1 MCLSYRNSHTCTPS
15 HLSGR
20 QCHPSSTVH
29 HPFLPPMSSPA
40 ADPEALP
47 SYYMSR
53 IPLPYHPL
61 LPSQIQTITSLIWT
75 VTTSSQLIS
84 LPLPATRR
92 TQWSWD
98 GSPFHFIKVH
108 ILTGTSRPVQPASC
122 PFLTLS
128 HKLSPLSLKATPQAP
143 LASQPFL
150 SGRGELQLH
159 GLVLPASC
167 PHQTSLFILVALP
180 PFFTFVHIFLFVCLK
195 PWGLQDLS
203 SLTRGWNQ
211 ALGNESAES

>member
-1 MCLSYRNSHTCTPS
+1 MEGSAILPVRCIILFSHPCLVPQQILRLCLHTICLES
-15 HLSGR
+15 
-20 QCHPSSTVH
+20 
-29 HPFLPPMSSPA
+29 PFLTT
-40 ADPEALP
+40 
-47 SYYMSR
+47 
-53 IPLPYHPL
+53 PL

-92 TQWSWD
+92 PQWSWD

-108 ILTGTSRPVQPASC
+108 ILTGTSRPVQPTSC

-159 GLVLPASC
+159 GLVLPVSC

-180 PFFTFVHIFLFVCLK
+180 PFFTFVHVFLFVCLK

-203 SLTRGWNQ
+203 SPTRGWNQ